1 MFVQRSPATATQQ
14 TELAI
19 HVLDRWVDL
28 SPHVT
33 LCVPDLN
40 CVVVLSIGEHSTHF
54 DQKVITN
61 RGKARVCGRVL
72 TRWDQGDFIC
82 FWVEDLTFLEDFL
95 IICHASNYVDQLFV
109 VDNTMTGSWHNKL
122 SNFKKRS
129 FLMAILIDD
138 LTLPEGIDNSASKDI
153 NRPFLSGH
161 CAMKRWNREIDIQ
174 RNNIPLNRFRLL
186 NLIDIDLM

>member
-1 MFVQRSPATATQQ
+1 
-14 TELAI
+14 
-19 HVLDRWVDL
+19 
-28 SPHVT
+28 
-33 LCVPDLN
+33 
-40 CVVVLSIGEHSTHF
+40 
-54 DQKVITN
+54 
-61 RGKARVCGRVL
+61 
-72 TRWDQGDFIC
+72 
-82 FWVEDLTFLEDFL
+82 
-95 IICHASNYVDQLFV
+95 
-109 VDNTMTGSWHNKL
+109 MTGSWHNKL

-186 NLIDIDLM
+186 NLINIDLMQSRIGDLEEMQKRLILEIILTFYPE